1 MPLCALSFVCSAVLA
16 LSFTL
21 FSLFL
26 WGKMTNLS
34 IKAKIIAVSFLAVGI
49 IACTGVERFLSLQ
62 TMTEQAAQAQ
72 AATAVLRQHLDGDMM
87 HDAIRADVLKATL
100 GVSIKN
106 EKMLEEAKKDLGEH
120 SERFMTN
127 VHKNQKLILPSAMH
141 QLFVEVEPALQDYAT
156 QAQHY
161 IDVARDDLKANTHQ
175 AEALYPAFEKAFAVL
190 EEEQGTI
197 SDKVEA
203 YSENLKKEQVA
214 TAEAAYFRAVI
225 EALLTIC
232 VALCVP
238 LITRRILFAPLE
250 QLIGV
255 MSPFAQGDWS
265 AKVQGTERHD
275 EIGEMARAV
284 EVFKH
289 NGLAAENRATQDQM
303 EQKRKADHAQML
315 EKLVTSFETD
325 VGSMIQDVSVASTH
339 LHSAAQTMTVVA
351 QQTHSQSHQVASSSD
366 HVANNVQMV
375 ASAVGEMT
383 ASLQHIQTRVS
394 DSSRMVSAASDQAQ
408 ATNDKVKTLSD
419 AAQKIG
425 DVVNLINDIAAQT
438 NLLALNATIEAARAG
453 EAGKGF
459 AVVASEVKAL
469 AAQTAKATEEIAQQV
484 RGIQEATHISASAIQ
499 DIAKTIDGVRDTSKL
514 IAQAVEAQGVATQG
528 IAQNVQEA
536 SHATQQVCGHIGDVR
551 QAAQSS
557 GQSAQQVLDAAQT
570 LSQNGQNLKSRL
582 DVFSTALRQL

>member
-1 MPLCALSFVCSAVLA
+1 VRVIPNSFSVLFIVCVRE
-16 LSFTL
+16 
-21 FSLFL
+21 
-26 WGKMTNLS
+26 KMTNCS
-34 IKAKIIAVSFLAVGI
+34 IKAKITAVSLLAASI
-49 IACTGVERFLSLQ
+49 IACAGVERFVSLRS
-62 TMTEQAAQAQ
+62 MTEQAVQAQ
-72 AATAVLRQHLDGDMM
+72 IATTLLRQHLDGDMM

-100 GVSIKN
+100 GVSIKD

-127 VHKNQKLILPSAMH
+127 VHKNQKLVLPEAMH
-141 QLFVEVEPALQDYAT
+141 QLFVTVEPALLDYAT

-161 IDVARDDLKANTHQ
+161 IEVAHNDLKANAHQ
-175 AEALYPAFEKAFAVL
+175 AEALYPVFEKAFGVL
-190 EEEQGTI
+190 EEAQGTI

-203 YSENLKKEQVA
+203 YSEDLKKEQMA
-214 TAEAAYFRAVI
+214 MAESAHYRAVI

-238 LITRRILFAPLE
+238 LISRRILFAPLE
-250 QLIGV
+250 QLIDV
-255 MSPFAQGDWS
+255 MSPFANGDWS
-265 AKVQGTERHD
+265 PKVQGMERQD
-275 EIGEMARAV
+275 EIGKMARAV

-289 NGLAAENRATQDQM
+289 NGLAADGRAAQDQV
-303 EQKRKADHAQML
+303 EQKRKVDHAQML
-315 EKLVTSFETD
+315 EKLVTNFETD
-325 VGSMIQDVSVASTH
+325 VGVMIKDVSAASTH

-351 QQTHSQSHQVASSSD
+351 QQTHSQSHQVAASSD
-366 HVANNVQMV
+366 HVASNVQMV
-375 ASAVGEMT
+375 ATAVGEMSS
-383 ASLQHIQTRVS
+383 SLQQIQTRVS
-394 DSSRMVSAASDQAQ
+394 DSSRMVRAASDQAQ

-484 RGIQEATHISASAIQ
+484 RGIQEATQVSASAIQ
-499 DIAKTIDGVRDTSKL
+499 DIAKTIDEVRGTSKL
-514 IAQAVEAQGVATQG
+514 IAEAVEAQGVAAQD
-528 IAQNVQEA
+528 IARNVQEA
-536 SHATQQVCGHIGDVR
+536 SQATQQVCGNIGDVR

-557 GQSAQQVLDAAQT
+557 GHSAQQVLEAAQA
-570 LSQNGQNLKSRL
+570 LSRNGESLKSRL
-582 DVFSTALRQL
+582 DAFSAALRQS